1 MKRCILVDSRTNKD
15 EKTKDELLFMT
26 LYCLATKSKKG
37 GLWHPKK
44 NDAEINVCFNKT
56 KAPHDYEA
64 YIKCVPGALFDITFG
79 VNDFTNKT
87 FVATC
92 TLVPGS
98 NIYTE
103 EQVYL

>member
-1 MKRCILVDSRTNKD
+1 MKRCILVDVRTAVD

-26 LYCLATKSKKG
+26 LYSLATKMSKG

-44 NDAEINVCFNKT
+44 NDADINVCISKT